1 MLSDCG
7 SCGSDRL
14 VEVELARTLMNCVIE
29 AMALRSRLKTGMLIM
44 SAVEESSRKRGEE
57 RRGASKEGILNCR
70 SKNTVYYFSYVTC
83 YIFGYSH
90 WRSRSLQK
98 ESIQSTEDIDPIHPN
113 PIHPNPLQR
122 PSNPIT
128 SLIQRKRVDSLQVLQ
143 ASTNGDSIDS
153 VGGGSDRAGGVSPI
167 NGDGGGSIDGTAAVA
182 R

>member
-128 SLIQRKRVDSLQVLQ
+128 SLPLRRRLRIVGADLYSGHGFRRGAAQHAALDEDIQRLGRWS
-143 ASTNGDSIDS
+143 S
-153 VGGGSDRAGGVSPI
+153 
-167 NGDGGGSIDGTAAVA
+167 
-182 R
+182 

>member
-1 MLSDCG
+1 
-7 SCGSDRL
+7 
-14 VEVELARTLMNCVIE
+14 MNCVIE

-128 SLIQRKRVDSLQVLQ
+128 SLQVLHVDK
-143 ASTNGDSIDS
+143 NGQITSEPTTEFE
-153 VGGGSDRAGGVSPI
+153 GVS
-167 NGDGGGSIDGTAAVA
+167 DGSQLSWLTEGKRSDEPKHW
-182 R
+182 

>member
-90 WRSRSLQK
+90 WRSRRPP
-98 ESIQSTEDIDPIHPN
+98 EGIDPIHRGHRSDPSKST
-113 PIHPNPLQR
+113 PEALQ
-122 PSNPIT
+122 SNNIT
-128 SLIQRKRVDSLQVLQ
+128 GGILILMGKDIFQSKILGEL
-143 ASTNGDSIDS
+143 
-153 VGGGSDRAGGVSPI
+153 GGQ
-167 NGDGGGSIDGTAAVA
+167 
-182 R
+182 

>member
-90 WRSRSLQK
+90 WRSRNLQK
-98 ESIQSTEDIDPIHPN
+98 ESIQSTEDIDPFHPN

-128 SLIQRKRVDSLQVLQ
+128 SLVEIKYQARPKRR
-143 ASTNGDSIDS
+143 TP
-153 VGGGSDRAGGVSPI
+153 R
-167 NGDGGGSIDGTAAVA
+167 TCF
-182 R
+182 

>member
-1 MLSDCG
+1 
-7 SCGSDRL
+7 
-14 VEVELARTLMNCVIE
+14 MNCVIE

-113 PIHPNPLQR
+113 PLQR

-128 SLIQRKRVDSLQVLQ
+128 SLLILACYCYL
-143 ASTNGDSIDS
+143 I
-153 VGGGSDRAGGVSPI
+153 
-167 NGDGGGSIDGTAAVA
+167 
-182 R
+182 

>member
-1 MLSDCG
+1 
-7 SCGSDRL
+7 
-14 VEVELARTLMNCVIE
+14 MNCVIE

-113 PIHPNPLQR
+113 PLQR

-128 SLIQRKRVDSLQVLQ
+128 SLVSIVKLKPFSRLEQVILRGPLM
-143 ASTNGDSIDS
+143 ALIWHVEAWKAD
-153 VGGGSDRAGGVSPI
+153 
-167 NGDGGGSIDGTAAVA
+167 
-182 R
+182 